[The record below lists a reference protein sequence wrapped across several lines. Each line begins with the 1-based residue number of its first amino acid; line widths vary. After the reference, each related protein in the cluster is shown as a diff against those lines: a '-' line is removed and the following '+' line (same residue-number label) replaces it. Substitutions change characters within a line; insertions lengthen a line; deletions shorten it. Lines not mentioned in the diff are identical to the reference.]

1 MHPHLLRLEIPKEK
15 EVYKVTQFTM
25 VEAFDSFIIS
35 KLANGL
41 REKTIDTYKD
51 QFHAISKHI
60 NMNKDISSITN
71 VDIQNMI
78 VSMRY
83 SGLRS
88 TSIQTYT
95 RLLRTFFNWACD
107 AGYSDIKIK
116 LYHTEETMK
125 EPYTDFELSLL
136 LRRPK
141 MECKFWEY
149 RDWVIINFLLN
160 SGCRAATL
168 RSIKVK
174 DISLDDGVVFFRHT
188 KNGHPQVMPL
198 CHDMKEIVKQY
209 LKIRH
214 GNPDDVLFCN
224 DKYQPLTENALRK
237 TIGKYNQSRQVAK
250 TSIHLFRHTF
260 AKKFLLDCGGDAF
273 TLQHLLGHKT
283 LDMTKHYCNLYN
295 ADIANRFESICP
307 LSIINQSH
315 LR

>member
-1 MHPHLLRLEIPKEK
+1 MAQLTNANMAE
-15 EVYKVTQFTM
+15 T
-25 VEAFDSFIIS
+25 FDSFIIS
-35 KLANGL
+35 RLAEGS
-41 REKTIDTYKD
+41 REKTIDTYKN

-60 NMNKDISSITN
+60 DVGKAISSITN
-71 VDIQNMI
+71 GDIQNMI
-78 VSMRY
+78 VSMRN
-83 SGLRS
+83 SGLKS

-95 RLLRTFFNWACD
+95 RLLRTFFNWASN

-136 LRRPK
+136 LRKP
-141 MECKFWEY
+141 EQDCKFWEY
-149 RDWVIINFLLN
+149 RDWVIVNFLLN

-168 RSIKVK
+168 RSIKIK
-174 DISLDDGVVFFRHT
+174 DINLDDGVVSFRHT

-198 CHDMKEIVKQY
+198 CQDMKSIAGQY
-209 LKIRH
+209 LKVRH
-214 GNPDDVLFCN
+214 GKPDDALFCN
-224 DKYQPLTENALRK
+224 DKYEQLTENALRK
-237 TIGKYNQSRQVAK
+237 TISKYNQSRHVEK

-307 LSIINQSH
+307 LSIINQSQPH
-315 LR
+315 